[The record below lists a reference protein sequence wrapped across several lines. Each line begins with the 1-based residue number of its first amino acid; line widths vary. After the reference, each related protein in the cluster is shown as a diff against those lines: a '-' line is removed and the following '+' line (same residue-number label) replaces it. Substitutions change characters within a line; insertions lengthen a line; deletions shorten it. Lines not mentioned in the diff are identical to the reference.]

1 MTQWSKFHGWM
12 RFRYLDEDEGLTRAF
27 TVGYRLTDV
36 GADPWT
42 RRFNRFKKNQMR
54 SLHGG
59 LEMMKAAVP
68 GLVDGLGL
76 DPSRTVFVPA
86 LSSRETVARKK
97 GVLPVVA
104 QQCAAEAGTAFV
116 RDALSKNAHE
126 PLHKAGGAVD
136 RCEILEGAGYR
147 AKPIDADSVFVF
159 DDLITRG
166 DTLSHVARAILK
178 TSPKARVYGVALGK
192 TERRSYQQE
201 TYGVDISN
209 DHVPEKWE
217 TAWQSGEAAY
227 RARTS

>member
-1 MTQWSKFHGWM
+1 MTQWDEFHGWM
-12 RFRYLDEDEGLTRAF
+12 GFRYLDEDKGLTRAF
-27 TVGYRLTDV
+27 TIGYRLTDV

-42 RRFNRFKKNQMR
+42 RRFNWFKKNHML

-68 GLVDGLGL
+68 GLVEGLGL

-86 LSSRETVARKK
+86 LSSRETEAREK

-104 QQCAAEAGTAFV
+104 QHCAAEAGTAFV
-116 RDALSKNAHE
+116 RDALRKNAHE
-126 PLHKAGGAVD
+126 PLHKAGGAAD
-136 RCEILEGAGYR
+136 RYEILEGAGYR

-166 DTLSHVARAILK
+166 DTLSHIALAILE

-192 TERRSYQQE
+192 TERRRYQQE
-201 TYGVDISN
+201 RYGVDISN
-209 DHVPEKWE
+209 NHVPERWE
-217 TAWQSGEAAY
+217 TAWQSGEAEY
-227 RARTS
+227 QARNA